1 MQNIFIS
8 RGFSKTSG
16 MHGMFSL
23 SYLFVCSLFDLC
35 SLGFF
40 IARVHGLDISF
51 NGPLGLHLVYR
62 FGFFTLHGLD
72 SFCFLKKVRR
82 FA

>member
-16 MHGMFSL
+16 MHGMFSP
-23 SYLFVCSLFDLC
+23 SYFLVCSLSDLC
-35 SLGFF
+35 SLGLL
-40 IARVHGLDISF
+40 IAQVHGLDISF

-62 FGFFTLHGLD
+62 LGFFTLHGLD
-72 SFCFLKKVRR
+72 SFCF
-82 FA
+82 